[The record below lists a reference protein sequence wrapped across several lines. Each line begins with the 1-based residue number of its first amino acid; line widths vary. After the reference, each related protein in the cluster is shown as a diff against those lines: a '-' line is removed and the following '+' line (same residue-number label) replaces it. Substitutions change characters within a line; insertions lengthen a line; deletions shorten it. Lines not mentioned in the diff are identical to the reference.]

1 VSICDG
7 LTVALAVAAGVA
19 EELELEQASST
30 IPAAAAA
37 VTASTPRRVKYL
49 AGVCMGFSSGRF
61 FAARGR
67 ARECRVPR

>member
-1 VSICDG
+1 MAVLICDG

-37 VTASTPRRVKYL
+37 VTASTPRRVKCL
-49 AGVCMGFSSGRF
+49 GGVCKGILL
-61 FAARGR
+61 
-67 ARECRVPR
+67 